1 MSTKTIAPSPIFCQK
16 IGEGAIVLFPFHQQ
30 LPFALPTALTIVFV
44 GITIFL
50 SHYFASLF
58 VRTKIPDVLWL
69 FTIGLLLGPIGGF
82 VHPENFGG
90 VGPVFTTITLVF
102 ILFESGID
110 QRLEPLIH
118 SLSGTAKIT
127 TYNFIG
133 TCLLAGGIAYFYTDL
148 GVLRSLMLGSI
159 VGGTSSAVVT
169 TLAKA
174 FAMSTRSS
182 TILIL
187 ESAFSDVYTLAV
199 PLTLLTAYK
208 IGKVDV
214 AFVTGQMIAAF
225 ILAAML
231 GIAGAFLWSVLL
243 NRMRT
248 LQNTVFTTPAFVFII
263 YGIVELLNYS
273 GPIAAL
279 MFGITL
285 GNIDVLGPPIMKN
298 VISRKP
304 ISLNDNERAFFS
316 EAVFLLRTF
325 FFVYIGISVKLQ
337 NWWYMVLGCGITGAL
352 FLMRIL
358 IVRLSVPRDT
368 ELKDA
373 AFMAAMIPKGL
384 GAAVLASLP
393 AQQGVEGGDI
403 IQSVVFSII
412 LCSTMLTTLLTFL
425 VDKTYLANIYGGI
438 FRLMGLGRAP
448 KNVVAP
454 DTTEATTEINELP
467 DPPIEATDA
476 PAQEK
481 KPPPMDEEQEMQE
494 RIKAIEKKQARRS
507 KRGGT

>member
-1 MSTKTIAPSPIFCQK
+1 M
-16 IGEGAIVLFPFHQQ
+16 
-30 LPFALPTALTIVFV
+30 PTAITIVFV

-58 VRTKIPDVLWL
+58 ARTKIPDVLWL
-69 FTIGLLLGPIGGF
+69 FTIGLLLGPVGGY
-82 VHPENFGG
+82 VKPENFGA

-110 QRLEPLIH
+110 QRLETLIH

-133 TCLLAGGIAYFYTDL
+133 TCLVAGSIAYFNTNL
-148 GVLRSLMLGSI
+148 GFWPSLLLGSI

-169 TLAKA
+169 TLARQFPMTK
-174 FAMSTRSS
+174 RSS
-182 TILIL
+182 TILVL

-199 PLTLLTAYK
+199 PLTLLTVIK
-208 IGKVDV
+208 LGEFNV

-231 GIAGAFLWSVLL
+231 GIAGAFLWSILL

-263 YGIVELLNYS
+263 YGVVEILNFS

-279 MFGITL
+279 AFGITL

-304 ISLNDNERAFFS
+304 ISLTDHERAFFS

-325 FFVYIGISVKLQ
+325 FFVYIGISVRLQ
-337 NWWYMVLGCGITGAL
+337 NGWMFALGAGITGAL
-352 FLMRIL
+352 FLARIF
-358 IVRLSVPRDT
+358 IVRISVPRDT
-368 ELKDA
+368 PLKDA
-373 AFMAAMIPKGL
+373 AFMSAMIPKGL

-393 AQQGVEGGDI
+393 AQQGVEGGEI

-412 LCSTMLTTLLTFL
+412 LCSTMLTTLLSFL
-425 VDKTYLANIYGGI
+425 VHKTYLADVYGWI
-438 FRLMGLGRAP
+438 FRIMGLGRIR
-448 KNVVAP
+448 K
-454 DTTEATTEINELP
+454 TTEP
-467 DPPIEATDA
+467 
-476 PAQEK
+476 K
-481 KPPPMDEEQEMQE
+481 SEETSNAAENNLGE
-494 RIKAIEKKQARRS
+494 GI
-507 KRGGT
+507 

>member
-1 MSTKTIAPSPIFCQK
+1 M
-16 IGEGAIVLFPFHQQ
+16 
-30 LPFALPTALTIVFV
+30 PTALTIVFV
-44 GITIFL
+44 GCTIFL
-50 SHYFASLF
+50 SHWFASLF

-69 FTIGLLLGPIGGF
+69 FIIGLLIGPVCGW
-82 VHPENFGG
+82 VKPENFGA

-110 QRLEPLIH
+110 QRLEPLIN

-127 TYNFIG
+127 TYNFVG
-133 TCLLAGGIAYFYTDL
+133 TCLVAGSIAYFNTDL
-148 GVLRSLMLGSI
+148 GFLRSLMLGSI

-169 TLAKA
+169 TLSRQ
-174 FAMSTRSS
+174 FPLSERSS
-182 TILIL
+182 TILVL

-208 IGKVDV
+208 IGRVDV
-214 AFVTGQMIAAF
+214 ASVTGQMIAAF

-231 GIAGAFLWSVLL
+231 GIAGAFGWSILL
-243 NRMRT
+243 KQMRT

-279 MFGITL
+279 AFGITL
-285 GNIDVLGPPIMKN
+285 GNIDVLGPPIMRN
-298 VISRKP
+298 AISKKP

-325 FFVYIGISVKLQ
+325 FFVYIGMSVKL
-337 NWWYMVLGCGITGAL
+337 NDWWPFALGAIITAAL
-352 FLMRIL
+352 FLIRIP

-368 ELKDA
+368 PLKDA
-373 AFMAAMIPKGL
+373 AFMSAMIPKGL

-393 AQQGVEGGDI
+393 VQQGVPGGDT

-412 LCSTMLTTLLTFL
+412 LCTTLLTTVLTFL
-425 VDKTYLANIYGGI
+425 VHKTLLSNMYIWV
-438 FRLMGLGRAP
+438 FRVTGLGRSKSSEVP
-448 KNVVAP
+448 
-454 DTTEATTEINELP
+454 EEEG
-467 DPPIEATDA
+467 ESGQEETDSL
-476 PAQEK
+476 EK
-481 KPPPMDEEQEMQE
+481 ED
-494 RIKAIEKKQARRS
+494 IEKD
-507 KRGGT
+507 T

>member
-1 MSTKTIAPSPIFCQK
+1 M
-16 IGEGAIVLFPFHQQ
+16 
-30 LPFALPTALTIVFV
+30 PTALTIVFV
-44 GITIFL
+44 GCTIFL
-50 SHYFASLF
+50 SHWFAALF
-58 VRTKIPDVLWL
+58 ARTKIPDVLWL
-69 FTIGLLLGPIGGF
+69 FIIGLLVGPVFGWAK
-82 VHPENFGG
+82 PESFGG

-110 QRLEPLIH
+110 QRLEPLIN

-127 TYNFIG
+127 TYNFVG
-133 TCLLAGGIAYFYTDL
+133 TCLVAGSIAYFNTDL

-169 TLAKA
+169 TLARQFPMTK
-174 FAMSTRSS
+174 RSS
-182 TILIL
+182 TILVL

-231 GIAGAFLWSVLL
+231 GIAGAFGWSILL

-248 LQNTVFTTPAFVFII
+248 LQNTVFTTPAFVFVI

-279 MFGITL
+279 AFGITL
-285 GNIDVLGPPIMKN
+285 GNIDVLGPPIMRN
-298 VISRKP
+298 AISRKP

-325 FFVYIGISVKLQ
+325 FFVYIGLSVRLYD
-337 NWWYMVLGCGITGAL
+337 WWPFALGAIITGAL
-352 FLMRIL
+352 FLIRIP
-358 IVRLSVPRDT
+358 IVRFSVPRDT
-368 ELKDA
+368 PLKDA
-373 AFMAAMIPKGL
+373 AFMSAMIPKGL

-393 AQQGVEGGDI
+393 AQQGVPGGEI

-412 LCSTMLTTLLTFL
+412 LCSTLLTTVLTFL
-425 VDKTYLANIYGGI
+425 VDKTWLSNVYTWI
-438 FRLMGLGRAP
+438 FSVTGLGRQQTA
-448 KNVVAP
+448 
-454 DTTEATTEINELP
+454 DTSEESGAEDIFEPAEKTTGNG
-467 DPPIEATDA
+467 
-476 PAQEK
+476 
-481 KPPPMDEEQEMQE
+481 EEEPGN
-494 RIKAIEKKQARRS
+494 IEKEN
-507 KRGGT
+507 

>member
-1 MSTKTIAPSPIFCQK
+1 M
-16 IGEGAIVLFPFHQQ
+16 
-30 LPFALPTALTIVFV
+30 
-44 GITIFL
+44 

-58 VRTKIPDVLWL
+58 ARTKIPDVLWL

-82 VHPENFGG
+82 VRPENFGA

-110 QRLEPLIH
+110 QRLEPLIN

-133 TCLLAGGIAYFYTDL
+133 TCLVAGSISYFYTDL

-169 TLAKA
+169 TLAKI
-174 FAMSTRSS
+174 FAMSKRSS
-182 TILIL
+182 TILVL

-231 GIAGAFLWSVLL
+231 GVAGAFLWSILL

-325 FFVYIGISVKLQ
+325 FFVYIGISVRLQ
-337 NWWYMVLGCGITGAL
+337 DWQLMALGAGITGAL
-352 FLMRIL
+352 FLVRIF

-368 ELKDA
+368 PLKDA

-393 AQQGVEGGDI
+393 AQQGIEGGEI

-412 LCSTMLTTLLTFL
+412 LCSTMFTTVLTFL
-425 VDKTYLANIYGGI
+425 VDKTFVASIYGWI
-438 FRLMGLGRAP
+438 FSVMGLGKIKTEPLATETTEMLL
-448 KNVVAP
+448 P
-454 DTTEATTEINELP
+454 DTIESQETTKTPEDLEDL
-467 DPPIEATDA
+467 DIEGG
-476 PAQEK
+476 P
-481 KPPPMDEEQEMQE
+481 KPPHL
-494 RIKAIEKKQARRS
+494 
-507 KRGGT
+507 

>member
-1 MSTKTIAPSPIFCQK
+1 M
-16 IGEGAIVLFPFHQQ
+16 
-30 LPFALPTALTIVFV
+30 PTAITIVFV
-44 GITIFL
+44 GITIFM

-58 VRTKIPDVLWL
+58 TRTKIPDVLWL
-69 FTIGLLLGPIGGF
+69 FTIGLLLGPVF
-82 VHPENFGG
+82 NLVHPSNFGA

-110 QRLEPLIH
+110 QRLEPLIY

-127 TYNFIG
+127 TYNFFG
-133 TCLLAGGIAYFYTDL
+133 TCLVAGSIAYFNTDL
-148 GVLRSLMLGSI
+148 GILRSLMLGSI

-169 TLAKA
+169 TLARQFPMTKR
-174 FAMSTRSS
+174 TS
-182 TILIL
+182 TILVL

-231 GIAGAFLWSVLL
+231 GIAGAFLWSILL

-304 ISLNDNERAFFS
+304 ISLTDNERAFFS

-325 FFVYIGISVKLQ
+325 FFVYIGISVHLQ
-337 NWWYMVLGCGITGAL
+337 DWQPLMLGAVITGAL
-352 FLMRIL
+352 FLIRIP

-368 ELKDA
+368 PRKDA
-373 AFMAAMIPKGL
+373 AFMATMIPKGL

-393 AQQGVEGGDI
+393 AQQGIEGGET

-412 LCSTMLTTLLTFL
+412 LCTTILTTILTFL
-425 VDKTYLANIYGGI
+425 VDKTPLSALYGWIFGI
-438 FRLMGLGRAP
+438 LGLNKQVPEPAP
-448 KNVVAP
+448 ET
-454 DTTEATTEINELP
+454 DEMTEFEAAETVKTADAETKENLETEQPEQSQP
-467 DPPIEATDA
+467 ETDVSE
-476 PAQEK
+476 P
-481 KPPPMDEEQEMQE
+481 
-494 RIKAIEKKQARRS
+494 
-507 KRGGT
+507 

>member
-1 MSTKTIAPSPIFCQK
+1 M
-16 IGEGAIVLFPFHQQ
+16 
-30 LPFALPTALTIVFV
+30 PTALTIVFV
-44 GITIFL
+44 GCTIFL

-58 VRTKIPDVLWL
+58 TRTKIPDVLWL
-69 FTIGLLLGPIGGF
+69 FTIGLLLGPVF
-82 VHPENFGG
+82 HLVRPENFGA

-110 QRLEPLIH
+110 QRLEPLIN

-127 TYNFIG
+127 TYNFFG
-133 TCLLAGGIAYFYTDL
+133 SLLVAGAIAYFYTDL
-148 GVLRSLMLGSI
+148 GLLRSLVLGSI

-169 TLAKA
+169 TLARQFPMTK
-174 FAMSTRSS
+174 RSS

-208 IGKVDV
+208 IGKIDV

-231 GIAGAFLWSVLL
+231 GVAGAFLWSILL

-263 YGIVELLNYS
+263 YGIVEILNYS

-304 ISLNDNERAFFS
+304 ISLTDNERAFFS

-325 FFVYIGISVKLQ
+325 FFVYIGISVRFQ
-337 NWWYMVLGCGITGAL
+337 DGWMFVLGAIITGAL
-352 FLMRIL
+352 FLARIF

-368 ELKDA
+368 PLKDA

-393 AQQGVEGGDI
+393 VQQGIPGGEI

-412 LCSTMLTTLLTFL
+412 LCSTLLTTVLSFL
-425 VDKTYLANIYGGI
+425 VDKTFVSKFYEVI
-438 FRLMGLGRAP
+438 FRILGLGRT
-448 KNVVAP
+448 KGN
-454 DTTEATTEINELP
+454 TEPEVPVMETELAEHI
-467 DPPIEATDA
+467 IE
-476 PAQEK
+476 QEAHLAEY
-481 KPPPMDEEQEMQE
+481 PPPERSNDPEETTGDEPQKPTHATEE
-494 RIKAIEKKQARRS
+494 R
-507 KRGGT
+507 

>member
-1 MSTKTIAPSPIFCQK
+1 M
-16 IGEGAIVLFPFHQQ
+16 
-30 LPFALPTALTIVFV
+30 PTAITIVFV

-58 VRTKIPDVLWL
+58 TRTKIPDVLWL
-69 FTIGLLLGPIGGF
+69 FTIGLLLGPVFGL
-82 VHPENFGG
+82 VHPSNFGA

-127 TYNFIG
+127 TYNFFG
-133 TCLLAGGIAYFYTDL
+133 TCLVAGSIAYFNTDL

-169 TLAKA
+169 TLARQFPMTKR
-174 FAMSTRSS
+174 TS
-182 TILIL
+182 TILVL

-231 GIAGAFLWSVLL
+231 GVAGAFLWSILL

-304 ISLNDNERAFFS
+304 ISLTDNERAFFS

-325 FFVYIGISVKLQ
+325 FFVYIGISVHLQ
-337 NWWYMVLGCGITGAL
+337 DWQPLMLGAIITGAL
-352 FLMRIL
+352 FLIRIP

-368 ELKDA
+368 PRKDA
-373 AFMAAMIPKGL
+373 AFMATMIPKGL

-393 AQQGVEGGDI
+393 AQQGIEGGET

-412 LCSTMLTTLLTFL
+412 LCTTILTTILTFL
-425 VDKTYLANIYGGI
+425 VDKTLLSSLYGWI
-438 FRLMGLGRAP
+438 FGLLGLDKTIPVSVPETAEMAEF
-448 KNVVAP
+448 KTAETVK
-454 DTTEATTEINELP
+454 T
-467 DPPIEATDA
+467 TDA
-476 PAQEK
+476 ETPEKPAVE
-481 KPPPMDEEQEMQE
+481 PLEPEIDTSEP
-494 RIKAIEKKQARRS
+494 
-507 KRGGT
+507 

>member
-1 MSTKTIAPSPIFCQK
+1 M
-16 IGEGAIVLFPFHQQ
+16 
-30 LPFALPTALTIVFV
+30 PTALTIVFV
-44 GITIFL
+44 GCTIFL
-50 SHYFASLF
+50 SHWFAALF
-58 VRTKIPDVLWL
+58 ARTKIPDVLWL
-69 FTIGLLLGPIGGF
+69 FIIGLLIGPVFGWAK
-82 VHPENFGG
+82 PESFGG

-110 QRLEPLIH
+110 QRLEPLIN

-127 TYNFIG
+127 TYNFVG
-133 TCLLAGGIAYFYTDL
+133 TCLVAGSIAYFNTDL

-169 TLAKA
+169 TLARQFPMTK
-174 FAMSTRSS
+174 RSS
-182 TILIL
+182 TILVL

-231 GIAGAFLWSVLL
+231 GIAGAFGWSILL

-248 LQNTVFTTPAFVFII
+248 LQNTVFTTPAFVFVI

-279 MFGITL
+279 AFGITL
-285 GNIDVLGPPIMKN
+285 GNIDVLGPPIMRN
-298 VISRKP
+298 AISRKP

-325 FFVYIGISVKLQ
+325 FFVYIGLSVRLYD
-337 NWWYMVLGCGITGAL
+337 WWPFALGAIITGAL
-352 FLMRIL
+352 FLIRIP
-358 IVRLSVPRDT
+358 IVRFSVPRDT
-368 ELKDA
+368 PLKDA

-393 AQQGVEGGDI
+393 AQQGVPGGEI

-412 LCSTMLTTLLTFL
+412 LCTTMLTTVLTFL
-425 VDKTYLANIYGGI
+425 VDKTWLSNVYTWI
-438 FRLMGLGRAP
+438 FSVTGLGRQQTT
-448 KNVVAP
+448 
-454 DTTEATTEINELP
+454 DTPEESGADDIFE
-467 DPPIEATDA
+467 
-476 PAQEK
+476 PAEK
-481 KPPPMDEEQEMQE
+481 TSENGEKEPGN
-494 RIKAIEKKQARRS
+494 IEKEN
-507 KRGGT
+507 